1 MPLPE
6 EHARPLLEDLQIHER
21 RLAFL
26 EDQIR
31 LLSSEADYHRQL
43 LALGRDP
50 RFLRMLS
57 AVLDDRELAVAARED
72 SSAFLQREGLELPE
86 GVTVDLTLDPQT
98 SSVQRVSIA
107 FGGPPGLH
115 GLEWTPGRGFICL
128 GPQEVSEPGS
138 AGGP

>member
-31 LLSSEADYHRQL
+31 LLSSEVNYHRQL

-50 RFLRMLS
+50 RLLRILS
-57 AVLDDRELAVAARED
+57 AVLDDRELATAARED
-72 SSAFLQREGLELPE
+72 PSAFLEREGVSLPG
-86 GVTVDLTLDPQT
+86 GVTVDLTLEPQT
-98 SSVQRVSIA
+98 SRVQRVSVA
-107 FGGPPGLH
+107 LGGPPGLY
-115 GLEWTPGRGFICL
+115 GLEWTPNGGFVCTSPL
-128 GPQEVSEPGS
+128 EVSEQGS
-138 AGGP
+138 AGGS